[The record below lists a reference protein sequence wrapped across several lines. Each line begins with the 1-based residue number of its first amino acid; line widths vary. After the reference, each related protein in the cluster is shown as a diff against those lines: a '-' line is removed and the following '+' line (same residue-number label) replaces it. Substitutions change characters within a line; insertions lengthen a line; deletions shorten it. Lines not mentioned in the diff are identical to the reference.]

1 MCLHKCVHA
10 NVFMQMCLYK
20 CVPANVFIQMCLCRC
35 VFTNMFVQM
44 CSCKCVCKRVCTNVS
59 SHYCIVQLSFG
70 YCPVIVRYLPKSCI
84 IDSCSSPS
92 DSLISLSYS
101 MATFSANSFGLF
113 IFIISTA
120 PVIAQRQCTSGGRF
134 WHSLC

>member
-1 MCLHKCVHA
+1 
-10 NVFMQMCLYK
+10 MQMCLYK

-113 IFIISTA
+113 FMKLNFSMKLIFFVKLNFSVKLIFFVKLKFFREINSF
-120 PVIAQRQCTSGGRF
+120 S
-134 WHSLC
+134 